1 MAGHGDLQELL
12 RIFTSCKVSM
22 MASMKHVQAL
32 QTRNL
37 KRYQKHRLVSRRVL
51 LELTDHSID
60 QIADAPLADLESALG
75 DAKLAKSVHAAC
87 KSHGNKGKRPA
98 DDSTPSSSSTAK
110 KPRLEPH
117 KRDLD
122 YGSMSPDELEASLAL
137 PLVEDE
143 EDIRGTTL
151 LTNRAPLVLAF
162 AVELMRFTM
171 PEQPP
176 SSRLSLAQAVVSA
189 NSRTKAISL
198 GIEKAPPGGEGA
210 GISEGQPKLRAMG
223 RDVPVLKRGGYSWSG
238 ERKPAPSSL
247 AASSATVQSSS
258 SSSSSQ
264 QPKSQAWK
272 ASQRLTSRA
281 STFIAHATP
290 ITSPSSRPELVRSL
304 MAQKPELETASH
316 NAWAMRASYG
326 NSPLVQEASFDDGE
340 SGCGK
345 LMLELMREANVTNVL
360 VVLTRWFGGVMLG
373 PDRWR
378 LMRECVNDALSAQRR
393 TATLDGEAVWALDP
407 EDTRPASS
415 TVGMAIHRP
424 EGARNYLLR
433 SFATAGGSEEKKKK
447 STVAAAN
454 NEKQENLGR
463 LLGALRLLFAS
474 WADVLTRDELDRR
487 AWSWY
492 VGVRPEVEAGP
503 AGWGA
508 RGTLELG
515 KILDLRRRTPD
526 SK

>member
-1 MAGHGDLQELL
+1 M
-12 RIFTSCKVSM
+12 
-22 MASMKHVQAL
+22 
-32 QTRNL
+32 
-37 KRYQKHRLVSRRVL
+37 
-51 LELTDHSID
+51 
-60 QIADAPLADLESALG
+60 LG

-87 KSHGNKGKRPA
+87 KSHGKKGKRPA
-98 DDSTPSSSSTAK
+98 DDSTPSSSPTAK

-122 YGSMSPDELEASLAL
+122 YGSVPPDELEASLAL

-143 EDIRGTTL
+143 EVIRGTTL

-210 GISEGQPKLRAMG
+210 GISEGQPKLRVMG

-238 ERKPAPSSL
+238 EGKPAP
-247 AASSATVQSSS
+247 SSATVQSSS

-264 QPKSQAWK
+264 QQPKSQIWK
-272 ASQRLTSRA
+272 ASRRLTSRA
-281 STFIAHATP
+281 STFVAHASP
-290 ITSPSSRPELVRSL
+290 ITSPSSRSELVRSL

-316 NAWAMRASYG
+316 NAWAMRTSYG

-345 LMLELMREANVTNVL
+345 LMLELMREANVSNTL

-407 EDTRPASS
+407 EDTKPASS

-433 SFATAGGSEEKKKK
+433 SFATAGGSEEEEKGKEEKKKK
-447 STVAAAN
+447 KGSTVAAAN
-454 NEKQENLGR
+454 DEKQENLAR
-463 LLGALRLLFAS
+463 LLGALRLLFSS

-508 RGTLELG
+508 KGTLELG
-515 KILDLRRRTPD
+515 TILDLRRKTPD
-526 SK
+526 T